1 MRGALILLLLIGALG
16 LLWQGVVT
24 VMQVPEYL
32 MPSPAATMER
42 LAAARSEVLRQTLST
57 LATAG
62 AGLAVSATLAI
73 SLAAAFTAS
82 PTLTRA
88 TLPLVVALRTA
99 PLVAVAPVI
108 TLIVGRGFAT
118 GVIVVTIAT
127 FFPILVNA
135 MRGLAAVDRN
145 AAELMHVMGASR
157 WQALRLLRFPS
168 ALPFLFSGL
177 RIATASAILGAML
190 SEWITGAQ
198 GLGFLI
204 LDSAE
209 LRDVELLWAT
219 ILVATA
225 LSLIVFWLTAAAER
239 RLVPWKP

>member
-1 MRGALILLLLIGALG
+1 MKGALVLALLLGALG
-16 LLWQGVVT
+16 LLWQGIVT

-32 MPSPAATMER
+32 MPSPAATMAK
-42 LAAARSEVLRQTLST
+42 LAASRGELARQTLNT
-57 LATAG
+57 VATAS

-82 PTLTRA
+82 PTLSRA

-118 GVIVVTIAT
+118 GVIVVTIAS
-127 FFPILVNA
+127 FFPILVNG
-135 MRGLAAVDRN
+135 MRGLTAVERN
-145 AAELMHVMGASR
+145 AAELMHVLGATR
-157 WQALRLLRFPS
+157 WQALRLLRFPT
-168 ALPFLFSGL
+168 ALPFLFAGL
-177 RIATASAILGAML
+177 RIAAASAILGAML
-190 SEWITGAQ
+190 SEWITGAP

-225 LSLIVFWLTAAAER
+225 LALSVFWLTAAAER

>member
-1 MRGALILLLLIGALG
+1 MRGALVLLALLGVLG
-16 LLWQGVVT
+16 LLWQGVVS

-32 MPSPAATMER
+32 MPSPSATFAR
-42 LAAARSEVLRQTLST
+42 LAAARHELARQTLNT

-73 SLAAAFTAS
+73 SLAAAFTTSA
-82 PTLTRA
+82 TLTRA
-88 TLPLVVALRTA
+88 ALPLVVALRTA

-108 TLIVGRGFAT
+108 TLVVGRGFAT
-118 GVIVVTIAT
+118 GVIVVTIAS

-145 AAELMHVMGASR
+145 AAELMHVLGANR

-168 ALPFLFSGL
+168 ALPFLFAGL
-177 RIATASAILGAML
+177 RVAAASAILGAML

-225 LSLIVFWLTAAAER
+225 LSLAVFWLTAAAER